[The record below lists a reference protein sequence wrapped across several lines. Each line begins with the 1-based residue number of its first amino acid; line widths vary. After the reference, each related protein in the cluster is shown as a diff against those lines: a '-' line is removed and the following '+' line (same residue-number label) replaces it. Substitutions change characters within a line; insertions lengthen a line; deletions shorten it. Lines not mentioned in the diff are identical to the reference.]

1 MSIDNDKFQFVSQF
15 NCTHFNYLYA
25 NFTRCTHFS
34 RGVRKLYQNR
44 YLHTYEKRLRYAKY
58 RSFLFLSVFSL
69 FCSKEDLKSK
79 KYGVVLFSPSVL
91 KTKSSVDTI
100 RRTVRLIMNVI
111 AFLLLIFWLFS
122 GCFRLFLIMTR
133 ELQDVCVIP
142 SRIAPPL

>member
-1 MSIDNDKFQFVSQF
+1 MKKDFDMQNI
-15 NCTHFNYLYA
+15 
-25 NFTRCTHFS
+25 
-34 RGVRKLYQNR
+34 GV
-44 YLHTYEKRLRYAKY
+44 
-58 RSFLFLSVFSL
+58 FLFLSVFSL

-133 ELQDVCVIP
+133 ELQDVCVIL
-142 SRIAPPL
+142 SRIAPPFQTMNPISFFSSSLISSMNLAGLALRL

>member
-1 MSIDNDKFQFVSQF
+1 MKKDFDMQNI
-15 NCTHFNYLYA
+15 
-25 NFTRCTHFS
+25 
-34 RGVRKLYQNR
+34 GV
-44 YLHTYEKRLRYAKY
+44 
-58 RSFLFLSVFSL
+58 FLFLSVFSL

-122 GCFRLFLIMTR
+122 GCFLAAY
-133 ELQDVCVIP
+133 VI
-142 SRIAPPL
+142 R